1 MLYAFGF
8 ERVGVVF
15 SDMYVVIPDP
25 PPGQE
30 GAERGVRL
38 EVRLLERGEL
48 KGNMFSSRPVEVG
61 QPVWRADLLE
71 AVKGEGEEGSGE
83 GTGRG
88 VGGGGPPG
96 SLDRAHHHPNFRGWN
111 PGRRAFDPE
120 LTADP
125 VQFVGQRLADLE
137 GLLERAGIAQ
147 DEATAADAE
156 SLRACLPEIM
166 DTVGRLLDRVQRGEL
181 AGAVKGE
188 GAEGSGEGRGGGR
201 GVGGGG
207 PVASARVGWL

>member
-1 MLYAFGF
+1 MEGKVTAAGGGMLYAFGF
-8 ERVGVVF
+8 ERVGVLV

-25 PPGQE
+25 LPGQE

-48 KGNMFSSRPVEVG
+48 KGSIYSSRPIEVG

-71 AVKGEGEEGSGE
+71 SAE
-83 GTGRG
+83 
-88 VGGGGPPG
+88 GPPG
-96 SLDRAHHHPNFRGWN
+96 SLDRAHHHPSFRGWN

-137 GLLERAGIAQ
+137 GLLERAGIAP
-147 DEATAADAE
+147 DEVTAADAE

-166 DTVGRLLDRVQRGEL
+166 DTLGRLLDRVQRGEL

-188 GAEGSGEGRGGGR
+188 GEA
-201 GVGGGG
+201 GG